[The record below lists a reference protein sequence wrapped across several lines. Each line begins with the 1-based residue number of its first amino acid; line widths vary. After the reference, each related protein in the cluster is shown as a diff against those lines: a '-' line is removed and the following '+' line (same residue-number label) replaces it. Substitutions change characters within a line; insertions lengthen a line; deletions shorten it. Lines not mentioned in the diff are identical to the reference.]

1 MEGQKIPISIE
12 VDGKQLAK
20 FDQVLMNRWKR
31 ANNLRVPL
39 QQVAKYMLEEI
50 DSNFDKKGTVFGR
63 RWKRRKRTYRHP
75 ILNKTGAM
83 KENFISNVDSTKV
96 VIKNKTPYFKFH
108 QLGTSKMATRKMWGI
123 TETHS
128 RDIIQKIQ
136 EYLVQENSR

>member
-12 VDGKQLAK
+12 VDGKQLAE

-39 QQVAKYMLEEI
+39 QRIAKYILDEI
-50 DSNFDKKGTVFGR
+50 DDNFDKKGTVFGR

-75 ILNKTGAM
+75 ILNKTGVM
-83 KENFISNVDSTKV
+83 KENFISNVDGTKAV
-96 VIKNKTPYFKFH
+96 VKNKTPYFKFH
-108 QLGTSKMATRKMWGI
+108 QLGTSKMPARKMWGM
-123 TETHS
+123 TEIHS
-128 RDIIQKIQ
+128 RDIIQRIQ

>member
-12 VDGKQLAK
+12 VDGKQLAE

-50 DSNFDKKGTVFGR
+50 DSNFDKKGTVFGSK
-63 RWKRRKRTYRHP
+63 WKRRKRIYKHP
-75 ILNKTGAM
+75 ALNKTGTM
-83 KENFISNVDSTKV
+83 KGNFISKVAATRV

-108 QLGTSKMATRKMWGI
+108 QLGTSKMDARKMWGM

-128 RDIIQKIQ
+128 RDIIQRIQ

>member
-12 VDGKQLAK
+12 VDGKQLAE

-75 ILNKTGAM
+75 ILNKTGVM
-83 KENFISNVDSTKV
+83 KENFISNVDSTKA

-108 QLGTSKMATRKMWGI
+108 QLGTSKMVARKMWGI
-123 TETHS
+123 TEAHS
-128 RDIIQKIQ
+128 RNIIQKIQ

>member
-12 VDGKQLAK
+12 VDGKQLAE

-50 DSNFDKKGTVFGR
+50 DSNFDKKGTVFGAK
-63 RWKRRKRTYRHP
+63 WKRRKHIYKHP
-75 ILNKTGAM
+75 ALNKTGTM
-83 KENFISNVDSTKV
+83 KGNFISKVAATRV

-108 QLGTSKMATRKMWGI
+108 QLGTSKMAARKMWGM
-123 TETHS
+123 TETQS
-128 RDIIQKIQ
+128 RIIIQRLQ
-136 EYLVQENSR
+136 EYLVGENNR